1 MNSYKE
7 NEFDISCLPDKL
19 LEFSNLTISFD
30 LTSKQILA
38 NLFGEPNQSFT
49 SEMLLWFL
57 TKIYIEKIL
66 ETLKWGY
73 CVVNFFLPNLT
84 FSQSCLKKYDYLF
97 GSSCLGKQADFH
109 QFLTFHID
117 MLNIVIQSYYFSLW
131 FDCIFEVIYS
141 FWLMN

>member
-1 MNSYKE
+1 MFFFNFVNSYKE

-30 LTSKQILA
+30 LTSKQISA

-73 CVVNFFLPNLT
+73 CVVNFFC
-84 FSQSCLKKYDYLF
+84 Q
-97 GSSCLGKQADFH
+97 
-109 QFLTFHID
+109 I
-117 MLNIVIQSYYFSLW
+117 
-131 FDCIFEVIYS
+131 
-141 FWLMN
+141 